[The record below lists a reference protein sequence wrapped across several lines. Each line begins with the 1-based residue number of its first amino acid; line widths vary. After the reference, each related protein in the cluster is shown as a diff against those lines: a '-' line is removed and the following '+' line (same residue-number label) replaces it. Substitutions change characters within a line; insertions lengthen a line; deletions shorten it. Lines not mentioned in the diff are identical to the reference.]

1 MKLSLNKKKI
11 KSLSQN
17 STLSA
22 QQTPQVGGAV
32 ATGFPNCPNTNF
44 CNSINACWTFK
55 DNRPDCI
62 IWG

>member
-1 MKLSLNKKKI
+1 MKLTLNKKKI
-11 KSLSQN
+11 KSLSQSN
-17 STLSA
+17 TLA
-22 QQTPQVGGAV
+22 PQQTPQVGGGALS
-32 ATGFPNCPNTNF
+32 GLPNCPKTNF